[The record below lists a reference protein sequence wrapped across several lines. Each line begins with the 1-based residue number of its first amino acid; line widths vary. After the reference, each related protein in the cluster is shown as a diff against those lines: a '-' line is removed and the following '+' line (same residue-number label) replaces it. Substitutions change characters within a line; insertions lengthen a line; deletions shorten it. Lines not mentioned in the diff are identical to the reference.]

1 MKKIIKHNKYDL
13 KFNYYATDDGQ
24 IWSERTQKYLTQH
37 LDRDGY
43 CKVRLT
49 TLDGRHTY
57 SVHRLVLENFKPVDG
72 MEQLQVNHKDGNKQ
86 NNNLSNLEW
95 CICKENIEHAINN
108 NLRAKINGSAKLT
121 PEQVIEIYRRA
132 NNGERN
138 IDLAKEFSVYEDTIG
153 KIKNK
158 KTWKNI
164 LNTLS

>member
-95 CICKENIEHAINN
+95 CTCKENIEHAINN

-121 PEQVIEIYRRA
+121 HEQVIEIYRRA

>member
-95 CICKENIEHAINN
+95 CTCKENIEHAINN